1 MQLPNPKARAALIA
15 LAPWL
20 ALPAMGSPFGTVD
33 SPSVLHQHNEHQMIT
48 RLAFRCPDG
57 QKSDGI
63 CFEPRSLDQL
73 AGVVGDNGAVGSPD
87 TLPPEGPEAHCD
99 DADFLDIPNYPQ
111 SRVDATAALQ
121 RCVTFLRTR
130 FIQGING
137 AGRMVDAD
145 NKLITRDITIGG
157 IAGPCVF
164 SHRSTT
170 DDTASVAKCVAL
182 EGLGRALHGAED
194 FYAHSNWA
202 DQADPNSAISVVNPP
217 GLGNTSPA
225 PFLDLRSTSD
235 ITSLV
240 PRNLTTGCFNVAEML
255 PGNGGTGSF
264 GCRNRIAHLN
274 VNKDHGVINLDGTVT
289 ADPSGVP
296 RNAVAGNFARA
307 VSGAVN
313 DARERWRNFRDE
325 LQIQHGAEKA
335 NLLICA
341 IVRDD
346 PAKDCRN
353 RKISIVID
361 SSGSNSWTD
370 PSNLRIQAGKD
381 FNAKLTTAAQA
392 GAGSVP
398 DQVAVIDFD
407 TSATVL
413 YPMGDPAAAA
423 STFDAID
430 SSGGTDIGSGIS
442 AGIDEIM
449 KDEPGLFANRAG
461 IIVLTDG
468 EDGNPANQ
476 IAQFVRARL
485 QGIRV
490 NYGFLSPPVNPIPKR
505 SLVKRAPAPDIIAG
519 ILSTG
524 GTFGIIESAQAQ
536 KNFIKLVLAR
546 GTTGVDAAVGSSI
559 LISGVTVTENV
570 TPAKTSHYFAY
581 SAASGEHMNFTVT
594 VSSGTEPLT
603 AVLRSVRENKDIDT
617 LTPVVG
623 SPSTVSY
630 DASGRT
636 ELELIVS
643 MSPNATSDVVFSVG
657 MDTNMPE
664 KNETTSTPPI
674 LSSTIFSSASSTPVA
689 NTTTPS
695 FNFTSTPITMT
706 SHTTTPYPTGY
717 SSSYPHGNSS
727 EGYYQSSSKP
737 GYSQS
742 GVVSYTKVYTSI
754 CYTTKEETTVYDNDE
769 TRTLSVYPTSR
780 YTSVI
785 TTTVASYPAH
795 TTPAGYPVSEKT
807 SPSSATY
814 ELDWDEYL
822 STAYECLKSGISY
835 PSQSA
840 PAGYSYVKSGSKEY
854 PSYTS
859 APNPYEP
866 ASYPSGPQSSGYAYS
881 EKSEYSSVPAYPEEP
896 EALSY
901 PGAPDASSYPT
912 PVYTANPQASPYT
925 SGPGYPE
932 QSPAPHVHSH
942 ATIPVYEQYGSSLP
956 GSPPSAPAY
965 PVPSSPA
972 APGSESYP
980 SVQVSPGAEYTKV
993 TVTVVSAQT
1002 HQPPTPA
1009 VPAIPTSGTYTYPN
1023 ATISFGKFNSTSTT
1037 TGVAQYTGGAESVNF
1052 KGVVGLIGAVVAVV
1066 GYGGL

>member
-1 MQLPNPKARAALIA
+1 
-15 LAPWL
+15 
-20 ALPAMGSPFGTVD
+20 
-33 SPSVLHQHNEHQMIT
+33 MIT
-48 RLAFRCPDG
+48 RRALRCADG
-57 QKSDGI
+57 AKSDGI
-63 CFEPRSLDQL
+63 CFEPKSLDQL
-73 AGVVGDNGAVGSPD
+73 AGVVGNNGAVGSPD

-111 SRVDATAALQ
+111 SRESATAALQ

-145 NKLITRDITIGG
+145 KKLITREITIGG
-157 IAGPCVF
+157 LAGSCVF
-164 SHRSTT
+164 NHRATT

-182 EGLGRALHGAED
+182 EGLGRALHGTED

-202 DQADPNSAISVVNPP
+202 DQPDPNRSISVVNPP

-225 PFLDLRSTSD
+225 PFLDLRSTNN

-274 VNKDHGVINLDGTVT
+274 LNKDHGVIPLEGAIT
-289 ADPSGVP
+289 ADGNDVP
-296 RNAVAGNFARA
+296 RNAVDGNFRA
-307 VSGAVN
+307 AVLGAVG
-313 DARERWRNFRDE
+313 DAQERWKNFRDE

-335 NLLICA
+335 NLMVCA
-341 IVRDD
+341 MVRDD

-361 SSGSNSWTD
+361 SSGSNTWTD

-381 FNAKLTTAAQA
+381 FNAQLITAAQA
-392 GAGSVP
+392 GTGSVP

-407 TSATVL
+407 FSATVL
-413 YPMGDPAAAA
+413 YPMGDPAAAE

-468 EDGNPANQ
+468 EDGNPLNQ
-476 IAQFVRARL
+476 IAQFARARL

-505 SLVKRAPAPDIIAG
+505 SLVKRAPAPDIVAG

-546 GTTGVDAAVGSSI
+546 GTTAVDAAVGSTI

-570 TPAKTSHYFAY
+570 TPAKNSHYFAY
-581 SAASGEHMNFTVT
+581 SAAAGEHMNFTLT
-594 VSSGTEPLT
+594 VSSGTESLT
-603 AVLRSVRENKDIDT
+603 ATLRSIRENIDIET
-617 LTPVVG
+617 LTPTAG
-623 SPSTVSY
+623 NPSTVSY

-643 MSPNATSDVVFSVG
+643 MSPNATSDIIFSVG

-664 KNETTSTPPI
+664 KNETTTTPPAS
-674 LSSTIFSSASSTPVA
+674 SSTIFSSASSTPVA

-706 SHTTTPYPTGY
+706 SSAMTPYLTGY
-717 SSSYPHGNSS
+717 SSSYLHGNSS
-727 EGYYQSSSKP
+727 GGYYHSSSQP
-737 GYSQS
+737 GYSHS
-742 GVVSYTKVYTSI
+742 GVVS
-754 CYTTKEETTVYDNDE
+754 
-769 TRTLSVYPTSR
+769 
-780 YTSVI
+780 
-785 TTTVASYPAH
+785 
-795 TTPAGYPVSEKT
+795 
-807 SPSSATY
+807 
-814 ELDWDEYL
+814 
-822 STAYECLKSGISY
+822 
-835 PSQSA
+835 
-840 PAGYSYVKSGSKEY
+840 
-854 PSYTS
+854 
-859 APNPYEP
+859 
-866 ASYPSGPQSSGYAYS
+866 
-881 EKSEYSSVPAYPEEP
+881 
-896 EALSY
+896 
-901 PGAPDASSYPT
+901 
-912 PVYTANPQASPYT
+912 
-925 SGPGYPE
+925 
-932 QSPAPHVHSH
+932 
-942 ATIPVYEQYGSSLP
+942 
-956 GSPPSAPAY
+956 
-965 PVPSSPA
+965 
-972 APGSESYP
+972 
-980 SVQVSPGAEYTKV
+980 
-993 TVTVVSAQT
+993 
-1002 HQPPTPA
+1002 
-1009 VPAIPTSGTYTYPN
+1009 
-1023 ATISFGKFNSTSTT
+1023 
-1037 TGVAQYTGGAESVNF
+1037 
-1052 KGVVGLIGAVVAVV
+1052 
-1066 GYGGL
+1066 